1 MNQNMVIIMA
11 AVQAASLE
19 AIRGGIAGE
28 RAFWEISFLELL
40 IVKSGVT
47 E

>member
-1 MNQNMVIIMA
+1 MEV
-11 AVQAASLE
+11 VPAASLE
-19 AIRGGIAGE
+19 VVLGDITEG

-40 IVKSGVT
+40 AVKSKVT